1 MPMVIF
7 ISAVAGETNIVDSN
21 NVTNVKENS

>member
-7 ISAVAGETNIVDSN
+7 ISVVAGETNIVDSN